1 MRKILIIVA
10 LMVVGLVTL
19 KAQKLEIIGGDT
31 HDWGVVT
38 KVSAPLQAKI
48 EIKNAGDKDL
58 VVSEVRPGCG
68 CTAAPLEKST
78 LKPGETTF
86 INVSLNVGTNTGQL
100 VKSVFINS
108 NATNSPNQTLYLK
121 AFIQRPI
128 QAEPTYI
135 AIQQMFVNKEATG
148 STKLK
153 NTMKTPITITAVTAD
168 NGASTGLKTPYILQ
182 PGAEVELL
190 IKVTPRQEQVG
201 AYYSHVAIQ
210 TNHPDAPTIDISV
223 YGTIKTLVQSPAFVP
238 AGSDK

>member
-1 MRKILIIVA
+1 MIV
-10 LMVVGLVTL
+10 VTTQTTF
-19 KAQKLEIIGGDT
+19 AQKLEILGGDT

-48 EIKNAGDKDL
+48 EIKNTGEKDL

-86 INVSLNVGTNTGQL
+86 INVTLTIGSNTGQL

-108 NATNSPNQTLYLK
+108 NSVGTPSQILYLK

-128 QAEPTYI
+128 QADPVFI
-135 AIQQMFVNKEATG
+135 AIQQMFVGKEAMG

-153 NTMKTPITITAVTAD
+153 NTMKTPITITGVSAD
-168 NGASTGLKTPYILQ
+168 NGVSSVLKTPYILQ
-182 PGAEVELL
+182 PGAEVELQ
-190 IKVTPRQEQVG
+190 IKVTPKQEQSG
-201 AYYSHVAIQ
+201 SFYSHIAVQ
-210 TNHPDAPTIDISV
+210 TNHPDAATIDISV
-223 YGTIKTLVQSPAFVP
+223 YGTVKTLAQSPAFVP
-238 AGSDK
+238 AASDK